1 MKQKYYDLIL
11 QIFLVVIACVV
22 VGFVSRY
29 YYLRE
34 SDDEFG
40 GTIIFWGATAFAFVI
55 YVLIVII
62 LDEFL
67 RRIPIVEYFRKK
79 LMKDEASE
87 QIEISIPTPAD
98 SKEISD
104 SSENLK
110 KESDLME
117 VGQNFEKENRDSE
130 REKPTEKNPIQQ
142 PAGEEL
148 AIKTDVINE
157 AESQKNENPQENIEE
172 NESDSDGLSEI
183 EKIRIRAKLKEEEI
197 LKEKI
202 DFIVKYT
209 QEKFAPYTS
218 DKDVN
223 RLCDSLVGFLSEGK
237 IDGKDAVKIN
247 TLKTIDLMHFGWNS
261 WNYYRGNNQRK
272 DVARFLKTVFAQS
285 FREMEESTIEKL
297 LSSRK
302 NDGLIKIDENL
313 LQ

>member
-1 MKQKYYDLIL
+1 M
-11 QIFLVVIACVV
+11 
-22 VGFVSRY
+22 
-29 YYLRE
+29 RE

-87 QIEISIPTPAD
+87 QKEISIPTPAD

-110 KESDLME
+110 REIDLKEVE
-117 VGQNFEKENRDSE
+117 QNSEKENQDFE
-130 REKPTEKNPIQQ
+130 TEKP
-142 PAGEEL
+142 
-148 AIKTDVINE
+148 
-157 AESQKNENPQENIEE
+157 NENKQIQHPLGEDLPNHISENKDESKKNDNPEENIEE
-172 NESDSDGLSEI
+172 DESESDGLSEI

-223 RLCDSLVGFLSEGK
+223 RICDSLVGFLSEGK
-237 IDGKDAVKIN
+237 IDGKDAVKVN

-272 DVARFLKTVFAQS
+272 DVARFLKTVFNQS

-302 NDGLIKIDENL
+302 NEGLIKIDENL

>member
-87 QIEISIPTPAD
+87 QKEIIIPTPAD

-110 KESDLME
+110 REIDLKEVE
-117 VGQNFEKENRDSE
+117 QNTEKENQDSE
-130 REKPTEKNPIQQ
+130 TEKPTQNKQIQHPLGEDLPNHISENKDESKKNDNPI
-142 PAGEEL
+142 
-148 AIKTDVINE
+148 
-157 AESQKNENPQENIEE
+157 ENIEE
-172 NESDSDGLSEI
+172 DESESDGLSEI

-237 IDGKDAVKIN
+237 IDGKDAVKVK

-272 DVARFLKTVFAQS
+272 DVARFLKTVFDQS

-302 NDGLIKIDENL
+302 NEGLIKIDENL

>member
-11 QIFLVVIACVV
+11 QIFLVVIGCVV

-29 YYLRE
+29 YYLKE
-34 SDDEFG
+34 SGDEFG

-98 SKEISD
+98 SKENSD
-104 SSENLK
+104 TSENLK
-110 KESDLME
+110 KEIDLEE
-117 VGQNFEKENRDSE
+117 VGENSEKNNQDSE
-130 REKPTEKNPIQQ
+130 TEKPTEEKPIQH
-142 PAGEEL
+142 PVGEGLPNHISE
-148 AIKTDVINE
+148 IED
-157 AESQKNENPQENIEE
+157 ESKKNENPEENIEE

-197 LKEKI
+197 LKEKL

-209 QEKFAPYTS
+209 QEKFAVHTS
-218 DKDVN
+218 DEDLN
-223 RLCDSLVGFLSEGK
+223 ILCDSLVGFLSEGK
-237 IDGKDAVKIN
+237 IEENAAVKIN